1 MARGQ
6 SKTRALRNATLL
18 LVEKMENWAAYS
30 PNMSQ
35 MDSTETE
42 WELVDSA
49 HYLDIEDV
57 GRTEKRLMRECLSC

>member
-1 MARGQ
+1 M
-6 SKTRALRNATLL
+6 L